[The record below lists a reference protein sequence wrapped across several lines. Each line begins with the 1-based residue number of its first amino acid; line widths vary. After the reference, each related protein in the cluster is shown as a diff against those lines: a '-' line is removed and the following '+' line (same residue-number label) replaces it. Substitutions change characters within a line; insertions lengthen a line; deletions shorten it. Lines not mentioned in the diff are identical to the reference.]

1 MNILGIGSLELLVI
15 FLVGFLVLGP
25 RKSVEVSRKIGGMI
39 QRIKNT
45 STQLANLVEEDD
57 PEQPSS
63 PDVGSNERRG
73 RSVDARGT
81 SDDNQRSDI

>member
-39 QRIKNT
+39 QKIKTT

-63 PDVGSNERRG
+63 PGIGSNEQRG

>member
-25 RKSVEVSRKIGGMI
+25 RRSVEVFRKIGGMI
-39 QRIKNT
+39 QRIRNT

-57 PEQPSS
+57 PEQPPS
-63 PDVGSNERRG
+63 PDICSNEGRG
-73 RSVDARGT
+73 RSVDARET

>member
-39 QRIKNT
+39 QKIKTT

-63 PDVGSNERRG
+63 TGIGSNEQRG

>member
-15 FLVGFLVLGP
+15 LLVGFLVLGP

-39 QRIKNT
+39 QRIKTT

-57 PEQPSS
+57 LEQPS
-63 PDVGSNERRG
+63 PPGIGSNEQRS
-73 RSVDARGT
+73 RSVDARET